1 MIVVY
6 LILLAVIQAVVEFL
20 PVSSMG
26 HLCALEQLMGINHG
40 TGLLLEAI
48 LHLGTAAAIIF
59 LFRKDLKKIALEL
72 LGMFMDLIGN
82 LNIYIYNKRTGKN
95 LNYARIVT

>member
-59 LFRKDLKKIALEL
+59 LSGTF
-72 LGMFMDLIGN
+72 GN
-82 LNIYIYNKRTGKN
+82 VYGSYRESEYLY
-95 LNYARIVT
+95 L

>member
-1 MIVVY
+1 M
-6 LILLAVIQAVVEFL
+6 EFL

-59 LFRKDLKKIALEL
+59 LFRKDLKKIAS
-72 LGMFMDLIGN
+72 GTFGNVYWILIGN
-82 LNIYIYNKRTGKN
+82 LNIYIYNKEPV
-95 LNYARIVT
+95 RI

>member
-40 TGLLLEAI
+40 TGFPAGSDTPSGDCLQLYFCF
-48 LHLGTAAAIIF
+48 G
-59 LFRKDLKKIALEL
+59 KI
-72 LGMFMDLIGN
+72 
-82 LNIYIYNKRTGKN
+82 
-95 LNYARIVT
+95 